1 MKINYDKKYIQ
12 YVNKVKSQ
20 ESKFGVDFR
29 LLTKT
34 EFQQKYIYELT
45 NVKAKRIRLK
55 NEIQQANEK
64 GDYTKVYTKQK
75 ELDRTYH
82 GKESNILG
90 NVVEDTTIKFSSKQ
104 ALGILQTQ
112 TDYYESLSLKEQKKY
127 VAQLRR
133 GNIKYALGLNED
145 EFYDLVKDTYKDLKK
160 KNSTEESKKLISNMF
175 FGSK

>member
-1 MKINYDKKYIQ
+1 MKINYDKKYIE

-20 ESKFGVDFR
+20 EYKFGITAK
-29 LLTKT
+29 LKTKE
-34 EFQQKYIYELT
+34 EFENAYFEKYSEIA
-45 NVKAKRIRLK
+45 AKRIRLK
-55 NEIQQANEK
+55 LQIDKAIKK
-64 GDYTKVYTKQK
+64 GDYIKANDKK
-75 ELDRTYH
+75 IELYMTYH

-127 VAQLRR
+127 IAQLRR

-145 EFYDLVKDTYKDLKK
+145 EFYDLIKDEIENLKK
-160 KNSTEESKKLISNMF
+160 KKSKEDTRKTISNMF